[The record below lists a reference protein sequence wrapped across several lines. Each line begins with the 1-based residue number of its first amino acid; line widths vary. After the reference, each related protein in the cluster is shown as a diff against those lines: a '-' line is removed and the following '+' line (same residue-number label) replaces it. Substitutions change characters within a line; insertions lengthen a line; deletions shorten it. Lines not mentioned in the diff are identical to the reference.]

1 MKKFIQIVMGWNEAS
16 GKQVS
21 AKEHYGMN
29 PIKVMQARNYH
40 CEIWTLKKPNQKEYE
55 VLDNLPVRRFT
66 STWKL
71 LRALKKDKEIE
82 LVLANLRPFLP
93 ALLSPFTGKKCILL
107 PHTYELGSNAV
118 IKKFSL
124 YCMKKFKKIIAL
136 TPFEQEIYEKNGIP
150 KNNIVLLPHAIDV
163 HFFSAT
169 EKANKAAVRKL
180 YDLREDNFII
190 TSVSNFRK
198 FKNVDT
204 IIESFA
210 IFQRNHPEAR
220 LLIVGANQFNNPR
233 YKDQASKRFKNV
245 QNPEDTVRKL
255 NLQEKVI
262 FTGSLNY
269 KQVRNI
275 FAITDLFVNNSDPE
289 TMGISVYEAAAAAI
303 PLCLSDIGSF
313 TSVFNQHALYSLPR
327 NKVTLAE
334 NFEHYRA
341 SKPLRE
347 QKGKGAQKLM
357 NDFDYDVFIKKL
369 EHFYD
374 KLITS

>member
-1 MKKFIQIVMGWNEAS
+1 MGWNEAS

-29 PIKVMQARNYH
+29 PIKVMQARNYQ

-55 VLDNLPVRRFT
+55 VLDKLPIRRFT

-71 LRALKKDKEIE
+71 LRALKKDKEVE

-107 PHTYELGSNAV
+107 PHTYELGSNAL

-136 TPFEQEIYEKNGIP
+136 TPFEREIYEKNGIP
-150 KNNIVLLPHAIDV
+150 KNKITLLPHAIDV
-163 HFFSAT
+163 NFFSAT
-169 EKANKAAVRKL
+169 EQANKSAVRKL
-180 YDLREDNFII
+180 YDLKESNFII

-210 IFQRNHPEAR
+210 IFQRNHPKAR

-255 NLQEKVI
+255 NLQESVI

-313 TSVFNQHALYSLPR
+313 TSVFKEHALYSIPR
-327 NKVTLAE
+327 NKEQLAKIFE
-334 NFEHYRA
+334 NYFA

-347 QKGKGAQKLM
+347 QKGKAVQKLM
-357 NDFDYDVFIKKL
+357 NDYDYDLFMKKL
-369 EHFYD
+369 ETFYD
-374 KLITS
+374 SLITS